1 MIRGMHQYF
10 NSIPAVFI
18 DGTLYVSVGLFTFL
32 VAGFSSDDAAK
43 WISAHTLFWLKLSVG
58 AVGNIA
64 LNLKM
69 FRSTTFAE
77 HQELKKKSGDTGF
90 ITKP

>member
-1 MIRGMHQYF
+1 MLRFVHKYF
-10 NSIPAVFI
+10 SSIPAVFI

-32 VAGFSSDDAAK
+32 SAGFASDDASK
-43 WISAHTLFWLKLSVG
+43 WISAQMLFWLKLSIG

-64 LNLKM
+64 LNMKM

-77 HQELKKKSGDTGF
+77 HQELKKRTGDTGF
-90 ITKP
+90 ITK